1 MARRR
6 RLACSAEKK
15 RGNGLLSQNGL
26 ADWVVELG
34 PLNGF
39 QPKDWEE
46 KEISF
51 SYFSDFISNEIYLNS
66 NDL

>member
-1 MARRR
+1 MGWPTG
-6 RLACSAEKK
+6 SHGKEYE
-15 RGNGLLSQNGL
+15 
-26 ADWVVELG
+26 VVELG
-34 PLNGF
+34 LLNGF